1 MLRFFVAFLSVVVC
15 GAVNAEQIRYEDI
28 ADSFVPAVVE
38 DTEGLITIDDVINR
52 PADSNTDCSAKVFA
66 DAVAQNAKVIDPET
80 AFDIEVQQMVEQT
93 FVQQDVLERIVN
105 CPEIQNA
112 DEMDTVKFKP
122 VYYTFENGREIVINY
137 ETQPKVLKDRLRLLQ
152 RPDLPRTD
160 EASPKI
166 DGNAFWTNV
175 DPAWYGIIVVEAGSL
190 DEFVGEGKNNTI
202 SLEYIKNHINDL
214 YPKDYGNGDACTSR
228 SAWADDDDSV
238 NQAVVTTVGRGDDD
252 SNDYYVA
259 GDIDLGWVMYAEI
272 AADIALTVAT
282 MGTGTMISGAAKSA
296 RAARAIDKTTD
307 AMRALEGTDKV
318 GAYLRIVDEMDAADD
333 MLDVYKTQ
341 RASKADDAAR
351 YAQNWDNLTDAQRKD
366 ITDIQNN
373 ITRYEDEYRRLVDRN
388 AGSREIQK
396 ARSKLRSEQQKL
408 RTKRNKYGIG
418 SDDAQRSVDSLDDA
432 IRKTEQRID
441 TLRKRM
447 RMFEKNDD
455 VKKYKKLTASLED
468 LKKYRQELKGLTD
481 KRGNVFA
488 RSWRGV
494 KAWRAANSGGKV
506 LRRAERLV
514 RASSFSGRVRDPLFV
529 SSRQFASMLGQ
540 GIKNVGMGYAL
551 LNFAG
556 DMYDQTSDS
565 TDEHTNG
572 IDFTPLLLLS
582 ADDIPGQENVVNY
595 GMWMMW
601 IGDAGVPADDDAAY
615 LQAFDFATKFHNDLM
630 TQQDGANSPC
640 NVDIYVVRPII
651 RNPASKNAQMFY
663 LIMNDVP
670 FSTGN

>member
-514 RASSFSGRVRDPLFV
+514 RASSFSGRVRDALFV

-540 GIKNVGMGYAL
+540 GIKNVGMGY
-551 LNFAG
+551 
-556 DMYDQTSDS
+556 
-565 TDEHTNG
+565 
-572 IDFTPLLLLS
+572 
-582 ADDIPGQENVVNY
+582 
-595 GMWMMW
+595 
-601 IGDAGVPADDDAAY
+601 
-615 LQAFDFATKFHNDLM
+615 K
-630 TQQDGANSPC
+630 
-640 NVDIYVVRPII
+640 
-651 RNPASKNAQMFY
+651 
-663 LIMNDVP
+663 
-670 FSTGN
+670 

>member
-38 DTEGLITIDDVINR
+38 DTERLITIDDVINR
-52 PADSNTDCSAKVFA
+52 PADNNTDCSAKVFA

-93 FVQQDVLERIVN
+93 FVQQGVLERIVN
-105 CPEIQNA
+105 CPEIQNV

-122 VYYTFENGREIVINY
+122 VHYVFENGREIVVNY
-137 ETQPKVLKDRLRLLQ
+137 ETQPKVLKDRLKLLR
-152 RPDLPRTD
+152 RPNLPGTD

-175 DPAWYGIIVVEAGSL
+175 DPAWYGIMVVEAGAL

-202 SLEYIKNHINDL
+202 SLDYIKHHIDDL
-214 YPKDYGNGDACTSR
+214 YPKDHNGLCTSR
-228 SAWADDDDSV
+228 SAWANDNDSI
-238 NQAVVTTVGRGDDD
+238 NQAVVTTVGKGDDD
-252 SNDYYVA
+252 PNDYYVA
-259 GDIDLGWVMYAEI
+259 GDISLEWVMYAEI

-282 MGTGTMISGAAKSA
+282 MGTGTLISGAAKSA

-307 AMRALEGTDKV
+307 AMRVLEGTDKV
-318 GAYLRIVDEMDAADD
+318 GAYLRIADEIDAADN
-333 MLDVYKTQ
+333 MLDLYKTQ
-341 RASKADDAAR
+341 RASKVDDAAR
-351 YAQNWDNLTDAQRKD
+351 YANNWDNLTDAQRKD

-373 ITRYEDEYRRLVDRN
+373 ITRYEDQYRRLVDRN

-396 ARSKLRSEQQKL
+396 ARSRLRSEQQKL
-408 RTKRNKYGIG
+408 RTKRNQYGIG
-418 SDDAQRSVDSLDDA
+418 SDDAQRSVDSLDEV
-432 IRKTEQRID
+432 IHQTEQRVD
-441 TLRKRM
+441 TLRKRLS
-447 RMFEKNDD
+447 MFEKNDD

-468 LKKYRQELKGLTD
+468 LKKYRQELKGLKV
-481 KRGNVFA
+481 KRGNVFV

-494 KAWRAANSGGKV
+494 KAWRAANSGGKL
-506 LRRAERLV
+506 LRRAERLA
-514 RASSFSGRVRDPLFV
+514 RSSSFSGRVRDALFV
-529 SSRQFASMLGQ
+529 SSRQFAGMLGQ
-540 GIKNVGMGYAL
+540 GIKNVGIGYAL

-565 TDEHTNG
+565 TDEFTNG
-572 IDFTPLLLLS
+572 IEFSPLLLLS
-582 ADDIPGQENVVNY
+582 ADDIPDQENVVNY

-615 LQAFDFATKFHNDLM
+615 LQAFDFATKFHDDLM
-630 TQQDGANSPC
+630 EHQNGASSPC
-640 NVDIYVVRPII
+640 NVDIYIVRPII
-651 RNPASKNAQMFY
+651 RNPASENAQMFY